1 MANVTNVKD
10 ARAMRS
16 MGLPLNTEVKDGG
29 TLSAEY
35 SRRFRAILESY
46 HGGVIGAVIK
56 QDSDKLLPAFQKFM
70 RQVSRARAAKL
81 TATHERAIL
90 NHFLQTRVQPAAEFW
105 DEIIETLC
113 SGKPVGVRLE
123 DIPWLLDE

>member
-1 MANVTNVKD
+1 MANVTNVRD
-10 ARAMRS
+10 ARALRS

-46 HGGVIGAVIK
+46 SGVIGAVIK

-105 DEIIETLC
+105 DEIIETLF
-113 SGKPVGVRLE
+113 SGKRVRVRRE
-123 DIPWLLDE
+123 DIPRLLDE